1 MEPKEKKEKKEKI
14 LYFDDKGNPLE
25 NKIIDQDENILK
37 DENVIKLIKEQ
48 ELLLRKR
55 KIKRLS
61 QNQNKYLEEKLKEK
75 QNELNRLK
83 SKFDQFKP
91 EGILN
96 PNEKLMSVVFIVDEI
111 GIEYSVI
118 CKNNDLLSEVIE
130 KKLRKEKDGL
140 DHCYDYFISTKED
153 ILRLEQTME
162 ENGINEGDVIYLVHQ

>member
-1 MEPKEKKEKKEKI
+1 MEAKEKKEKKEKI

-61 QNQNKYLEEKLKEK
+61 KNQNKYLEEKLKEK
-75 QNELNRLK
+75 QNELGGLK
-83 SKFDQFKP
+83 SKLDQYKP
-91 EGILN
+91 ECILN
-96 PNEKLMSVVFIVDEI
+96 PNEKLMSVIFIVDEI

-140 DHCYDYFISTKED
+140 DHCYDYFISTKVD
-153 ILRLEQTME
+153 ILKLEQTME
-162 ENGINEGDVIYLVHQ
+162 ENGINEGDIIYLVHQ

>member
-1 MEPKEKKEKKEKI
+1 MEDKEKNEKTEKI

-37 DENVIKLIKEQ
+37 DENVIKLIKKQ

-75 QNELNRLK
+75 QNELNGLK
-83 SKFDQFKP
+83 SKFAHYKP

-118 CKNNDLLSEVIE
+118 CKNNDLLSDVIE